1 VGGWGENKGFE
12 DCEASVAAAAAAV
25 VVEEKSTGYLTGLN
39 GIK

>member
-12 DCEASVAAAAAAV
+12 DCEASVAAAAAV